1 MKHNLLFW
9 IVTVRQAKPNFV
21 SILNVRLLNEVWFFL
36 IRDNNIFREAWSL
49 LYGADMKVE
58 KIINNNI
65 VSTYDDSGMEV
76 VIMGRGIGFK
86 KKYGDFIDRS
96 QIEKVF
102 RIENE
107 EALSRFEQ
115 LLANLPLEHI
125 QVSNEII
132 SYAKKELNVKLNQNI
147 YITLTDHI
155 SFAIKRLE
163 DGNIFQNALQ
173 MEVRMFYPKEYQ
185 VGMKALELVLE
196 RTGVKLP
203 EDEAASVALHIL
215 NAELNTKLSEVWS
228 LTDFIQKVLNII
240 TGEVDFSKTDG
251 IKKDH
256 LISNLKFLGKQLF
269 FDERQ
274 DSTGDA
280 LTAFVSQEY
289 EREYHLAEKIAEF
302 VKNEFSHTMNEEE
315 KTYLALDLKRITH
328 DS

>member
-1 MKHNLLFW
+1 M
-9 IVTVRQAKPNFV
+9 RQAKPNFV